1 MPLTLPVAAC
11 DPPPPLASEV
21 RRFRRF
27 LSGFPRSI
35 IIRSSFVTEYSYVI
49 ALATLRRPPRL
60 IRVLKIA
67 SLSRALKQSRRGGEQ
82 RVTSLPFPVV
92 PFRHEETAELSAA
105 DHTRVAQL
113 ADTVSEST
121 LKIVP
126 PRR

>member
-1 MPLTLPVAAC
+1 M
-11 DPPPPLASEV
+11 
-21 RRFRRF
+21 
-27 LSGFPRSI
+27 
-35 IIRSSFVTEYSYVI
+35 TEYSYVI